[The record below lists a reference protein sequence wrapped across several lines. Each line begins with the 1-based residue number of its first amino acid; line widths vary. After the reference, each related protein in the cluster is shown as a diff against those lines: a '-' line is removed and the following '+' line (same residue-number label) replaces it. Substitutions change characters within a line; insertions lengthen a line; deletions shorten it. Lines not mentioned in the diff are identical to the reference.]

1 MIEYKE
7 ILLSEIKSLLSY
19 FMEFS
24 KDELILPKI
33 YLNNSVV
40 GGSNQKLII
49 MIIYDKNTLS
59 TNNGC
64 QKV

>member
-1 MIEYKE
+1 MIKYEE

-33 YLNNSVV
+33 YVDNSIV
-40 GGSNQKLII
+40 GRSNQKLII
-49 MIIYDKNTLS
+49 MIIYDKNILS
-59 TNNGC
+59 VNNGC
-64 QKV
+64 